1 MSDFHWVVLL
11 RTCFPEIIAASERS
25 FPRLETADIW
35 RFCPSQRLSEDC
47 VPLFASDVWAG
58 MATFETEAAAR
69 AFYDDPQAQ
78 LPFLNE
84 AETFWTALAI
94 PFAHRGTVKWRDAP
108 ETDAALRVC
117 RDPVE
122 GTLAVV
128 TSAGFNPDSTV
139 PMARRQEFARGVDA
153 VLRGYGEAPGNIY
166 RDTVNG
172 AGVDGRDGITLSLWE
187 SDQAMMAAAYKPG
200 VHRGLMD
207 GHFAD
212 AMFDRSSFSRLRVQ
226 QTSGDWGRAAAPA

>member
-1 MSDFHWVVLL
+1 MSDFHRVVLL
-11 RTCFPEIIAASERS
+11 RVCFPDIIAAADCR
-25 FPRLETADIW
+25 FPAFEGADIW
-35 RFCPSQRLSEDC
+35 RFCPSQRLTDDNR
-47 VPLFASDVWAG
+47 PQFASDVWAG
-58 MATFETEAAAR
+58 MAAFDTEADAR
-69 AFYDDPQAQ
+69 AFRADPYSQ
-78 LPFLNE
+78 LPFLNT
-84 AETFWTALAI
+84 ADTVWTALAI
-94 PFAHRGTVKWRDAP
+94 PFAHRGTVIWRDRI
-108 ETDAALRVC
+108 ETDCALRVC

-128 TSAGFNPDSTV
+128 TSAGFDDDSTV
-139 PMARRQEFARGVDA
+139 PISRRQDFARGVDA

-187 SDQAMMAAAYKPG
+187 TDAAMMAAAYKPG

-212 AMFDRSSFSRLRVQ
+212 AMFDRSSFSRFRVQ
-226 QTSGDWGRAAAPA
+226 DMSEDWGRAAAPA